1 MVHNKI
7 SSGPRPAQLVS
18 LAPIGSSCCRSGE
31 VKNDVKPAIEGT
43 RVDLLAHR
51 TSDPREKDE
60 ADVRGEW

>member
-1 MVHNKI
+1 M
-7 SSGPRPAQLVS
+7 S

-43 RVDLLAHR
+43 RVDLLAHQ

-60 ADVRGEW
+60 ADVRRRVVSMFAMPTFFFVN